1 MAAVAVA
8 PASFPEIENLYCG
21 SVYPGPQYFK
31 GCKTALCLFSAM
43 WHGQQDVY
51 WLAKAGLT
59 GTCVDL
65 NGGKLTEMEAVYPA
79 GWEFVNADVFDYV
92 DGQQRRWDVATL
104 DPWTGD
110 FERCASMLPVWTAL
124 ARKVVVLGH
133 GNYRLREP
141 EAPDGWHLADRFK
154 RSDFKG
160 GIWWL
165 VFAHD

>member
-8 PASFPEIENLYCG
+8 PASFQEIENLYCG
-21 SVYPGPQYFK
+21 SVYPGPQHFK

-51 WLAKAGLT
+51 WP
-59 GTCVDL
+59 
-65 NGGKLTEMEAVYPA
+65 GKLAEMQAVYPA

-92 DGQQRRWDVATL
+92 DGQSRRWDVVTL
-104 DPWTGD
+104 DPWTGQ
-110 FERCASMLPVWTAL
+110 FERCASMLPVWTTL

-160 GIWWL
+160 GVWWL